1 MVDRVPDDLV
11 VISLTDAELE
21 AIEAAARPLPPEASG
36 LFLEQVARAV
46 AGRQIGPG
54 QLHRIIAELQ
64 PLFFEPPTTK
74 HRGRQRAR
82 NDT

>member
-1 MVDRVPDDLV
+1 MVV
-11 VISLTDAELE
+11 VSLTDAELE
-21 AIEAAARPLPPEASG
+21 AIEAAARPVPQASRG
-36 LFLEQVARAV
+36 SFLEQVARAV

-54 QLHRIIAELQ
+54 ELHRIIAELQ